1 MFIMNIL
8 TLFNFYDD
16 ILIMYYF
23 ILLLI
28 YMLEDKINKYKSL
41 MTPDQLIKYNKSI
54 DNMTLYNRYK
64 LSKHLVKRKSSK
76 KEFIIDPCKENGT
89 LRGLEKVL
97 SVIEQS
103 ILDLTYR
110 NGFGNEENLAGL
122 TREEISGKGG
132 KRGYGMTMKELN
144 SRFDK
149 LIKMYN
155 DLQTPR
161 IDIRKLKKYII
172 IRNRLLRKFK
182 DKKKEIKARITLLKR
197 NIRTPI
203 TISY

>member
-1 MFIMNIL
+1 MNIL

-41 MTPDQLIKYNKSI
+41 MTPEQLIKYNEKSN
-54 DNMTLYNRYK
+54 NMTLYNRYK
-64 LSKHLVKRKSSK
+64 LSKRIVKRNTSK
-76 KEFIIDPCKENGT
+76 KSFTIDPCKEKGT

-97 SVIEQS
+97 SDIKQS

-110 NGFGNEENLAGL
+110 NGFGNEEKTVNL
-122 TREEISGKGG
+122 TSEELSGKGG
-132 KRGYGMTMKELN
+132 KRGYGMTMKELK

-149 LIKMYN
+149 LMSMYTI
-155 DLQTPR
+155 LQTPR

-182 DKKKEIKARITLLKR
+182 DKKEEIKARITLLKR